1 MLNLKKDNPNLMI
14 GDKRVEDIVHKF
26 ESPMYLYDANIIID
40 RINRILKAFPD
51 FNLFY
56 SLKANPNLTIA
67 ALIKSQGVGVEVA
80 SLGEIETALRSG
92 FTPNQMGM
100 AGPGKSKA
108 ELKRA
113 VELGINLISIES
125 VNEIIALSQ
134 ISKELGKEVAV
145 LPRVNISED
154 SLNAL
159 EKMAGKSSQ
168 FGIDVEVLVK
178 QLIDHKDLGVKYR
191 GIHVYAGSQI
201 LSLESLVNHFER
213 IYALGKRIAAQVG
226 FELECIN
233 FGGGFGIPY
242 SLEEQ
247 HLDIPKLGGI
257 ISQLLKDSGIQLYFE
272 LGRYLL
278 AESGL
283 FLVEILDVKTSKGK
297 NYIVANSGI
306 NGFARPAMPWANR
319 HRCEIVS
326 KIGETVTGVYT
337 VTGPLCL
344 PSDVLAIN
352 VELPN
357 PKPGDIIAFYGAGAY
372 GYTMSPLL
380 FLSQKTPIEVLY
392 FQNDFHVIRERP
404 DINRF
409 LDEQSV
415 LSALT

>member
-1 MLNLKKDNPNLMI
+1 MLNWKKEGPNLVI
-14 GDKRVEDIVHKF
+14 GDKLVEDIVHQF
-26 ESPMYLYDANIIID
+26 DSPMYLYDTNIIID
-40 RINRILKAFPD
+40 RIDRILKAFPGL
-51 FNLFY
+51 NLLY
-56 SLKANPNLTIA
+56 SLKANPNLNIA
-67 ALIKSQGVGVEVA
+67 ALIKRQGVGVEVA
-80 SLGEIETALRSG
+80 SFGEIETALRAG
-92 FTPNQMGM
+92 FTPNLMGI
-100 AGPGKSKA
+100 AGPGKSQQ

-113 VELGINLISIES
+113 VELGLNLISTES
-125 VNEIIALSQ
+125 VNEIIALSK
-134 ISKELGKEVAV
+134 ISEETGKQVSI

-159 EKMAGKSSQ
+159 EKMSGKSSQ
-168 FGIDVEVLVK
+168 FGIDIEILVK
-178 QLIDHKDLGVKYR
+178 ELKDHKDLGIKYR

-201 LSLESLVNHFER
+201 LSLEALVKHFES
-213 IYALGKRIAAQVG
+213 IYTSGQNIASQVG

-247 HLDIPKLGGI
+247 HLDIPKLGEI
-257 ISQLLKDSGIQLYFE
+257 VSNRLKDSGIELYFE

-297 NYIVANSGI
+297 NYVVTNSGI

-326 KIGETVTGVYT
+326 KHGNSATDIYT

-344 PSDVLAIN
+344 PSDVLARE
-352 VELPN
+352 VELPD
-357 PKPGDIIAFYGAGAY
+357 PKPGDIIAFYDAGAY
-372 GYTMSPLL
+372 GYTMSPQL
-380 FLSQKTPIEVLY
+380 FLSQKMPIEVLY
-392 FQNDFHVIRERP
+392 FQNDFHVVRERP

>member
-1 MLNLKKDNPNLMI
+1 MLNWKKENTNMMI
-14 GDKRVEDIVHKF
+14 GDKRVEDIVHQF
-26 ESPMYLYDANIIID
+26 ESPIYLYDANIIID
-40 RINRILKAFPD
+40 RINRILKSFPD

-92 FTPNQMGM
+92 FTASQMGM

-125 VNEIIALSQ
+125 VNEIIALSK

-168 FGIDVEVLVK
+168 FGIDVEILVK

-213 IYALGKRIAAQVG
+213 IYALGKSIADQVG

-297 NYIVANSGI
+297 NYVVANSGI

-326 KIGETVTGVYT
+326 KIGEPATDVYT

-344 PSDVLAIN
+344 PSDVLAID
-352 VELPN
+352 VELPD

-372 GYTMSPLL
+372 GYTMSPQL

-392 FQNDFHVIRERP
+392 FQNDFHVIRERL

-409 LDEQSV
+409 LDEQGV